1 MKRRACKQTE
11 FACLKTMTWTK
22 PIRYEPQVLTIPP
35 GKLGFSA
42 KQYCD
47 EFIIT
52 NVTSDDGMIMEG
64 YAAGTPLDRIL
75 IGMSIISAD
84 GTHIKSLKDDLP
96 AECDNSREVLVSKA
110 CISMDASEYSMG
122 HLMYYKDINCS
133 KFRIM
138 DYSKVEKKYGKEFLE
153 ELNPP
158 KR

>member
-1 MKRRACKQTE
+1 
-11 FACLKTMTWTK
+11 MTWTK
-22 PIRYEPQVLTIPP
+22 PIRYEPQVLTVPP

-42 KQYCD
+42 KRYCD

-75 IGMSIISAD
+75 IGMSIISVD
-84 GTHIKSLKDDLP
+84 GTLKDDLQ
-96 AECDNSREVLVSKA
+96 AECDNSREVLISKA
-110 CISMDASEYSMG
+110 CISMDASEYSRA

-158 KR
+158 RR

>member
-1 MKRRACKQTE
+1 
-11 FACLKTMTWTK
+11 
-22 PIRYEPQVLTIPP
+22 
-35 GKLGFSA
+35 
-42 KQYCD
+42 
-47 EFIIT
+47 
-52 NVTSDDGMIMEG
+52 
-64 YAAGTPLDRIL
+64 
-75 IGMSIISAD
+75 MSIISVD

-110 CISMDASEYSMG
+110 CISMDASEYSRA